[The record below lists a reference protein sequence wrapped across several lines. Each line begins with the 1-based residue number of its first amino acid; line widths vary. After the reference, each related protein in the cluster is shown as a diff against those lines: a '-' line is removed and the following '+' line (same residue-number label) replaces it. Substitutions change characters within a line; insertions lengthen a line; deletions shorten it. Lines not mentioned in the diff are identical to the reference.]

1 MTGTNPDTAHGNA
14 GRAGCD
20 EADGSDARESSVE
33 AQSAAKN
40 AGPLAGV
47 VVVDLTR
54 VLSGPYATMLLGD
67 LGASVI
73 KIEDPKGGDTT
84 RHSAPYKGGQSHYFA
99 AINRNKQS
107 IALDLT
113 VPRGREL
120 LLSLVRKADVLIEN
134 YRPGVMARLG
144 LDEATLRAANPDVI
158 LCSIS
163 GFGQTGPLR
172 NRIAYDVITQAM
184 SGVLSTNGDPDGPP
198 VRLSL
203 PIGDLAGGMM
213 ATIGV
218 IASLFGRRQGR
229 GARTIDISLHDTLIS
244 MLGYMATLYD
254 VTGTTPQRTGS
265 RHPSVVPYGTFRT
278 SDGWLALAIFTTPF
292 WKKFCGTIQ
301 RPELAEDPRYRSTR
315 DRMTN
320 RGELEA
326 MVEEI
331 MAQQST
337 VAWEALFE
345 QADVPASAI
354 LSVPEALEH
363 PQTRARNMF
372 PTIGHP
378 SDGSIR
384 VPGLPLR
391 LGGAQA
397 ESPNPPPLL
406 GENTVAV
413 LRDFLKLGEQEIA
426 DLLDEGIVSTND
438 PATREAS

>member
-1 MTGTNPDTAHGNA
+1 
-14 GRAGCD
+14 
-20 EADGSDARESSVE
+20 
-33 AQSAAKN
+33 
-40 AGPLAGV
+40 
-47 VVVDLTR
+47 
-54 VLSGPYATMLLGD
+54 
-67 LGASVI
+67 
-73 KIEDPKGGDTT
+73 
-84 RHSAPYKGGQSHYFA
+84 
-99 AINRNKQS
+99 
-107 IALDLT
+107 
-113 VPRGREL
+113 
-120 LLSLVRKADVLIEN
+120 
-134 YRPGVMARLG
+134 MARLG
-144 LDEATLRAANPDVI
+144 LDEATLRAVNPDVI

-218 IASLFGRRQGR
+218 LGSLFGRGQGR
-229 GARTIDISLHDTLIS
+229 GTRTIDISLHDTLIS

-265 RHPSVVPYGTFRT
+265 RHPSVVPYGTFQT
-278 SDGWLALAIFTTPF
+278 NDGWLALAIFTTPF
-292 WKKFCGTIQ
+292 WKKFCDAIK
-301 RPELAEDPRYRSTR
+301 RPELAEDPRYRLTR

-320 RGELEA
+320 RAELEA

-331 MAQQST
+331 LVQRST
-337 VAWEALFE
+337 AAWEGLFE

-363 PQTRARNMF
+363 AQTRARNMF
-372 PTIGHP
+372 PTIVHP
-378 SDGSIR
+378 RHGSIR

-397 ESPNPPPLL
+397 EFPNPPPSL

-413 LRDFLKLGEQEIA
+413 LRDFLKLDDSEIA
-426 DLLDEGIVSTND
+426 DLLDEGVVSKND
-438 PATREAS
+438 ISSREAS

>member
-1 MTGTNPDTAHGNA
+1 MGEMGLSATEHVETGSRDA
-14 GRAGCD
+14 G
-20 EADGSDARESSVE
+20 SSPAE
-33 AQSAAKN
+33 TAQSGRIDK
-40 AGPLAGV
+40 GPLAGIV
-47 VVVDLTR
+47 VLDLTR

-67 LGASVI
+67 LGADVI

-99 AINRNKQS
+99 AINRNKRS

-113 VPRGREL
+113 TPRGRNL
-120 LLSLVRKADVLIEN
+120 LLSLARKADVLIEN
-134 YRPGVMARLG
+134 YRPGVMTRLG
-144 LDEATLRAANPDVI
+144 LDEASLRDANPDLI

-198 VRLSL
+198 VRLSI

-218 IASLFGRRQGR
+218 IATLFGRSRGR
-229 GARTIDISLHDTLIS
+229 GTRTIDLSLHDTLIS

-254 VTGTTPQRTGS
+254 VTGTTPRRTGS

-292 WKKFCGTIQ
+292 WKKFCVAIDRQ
-301 RPELAEDPRYRSTR
+301 DLAENPHYRSTR

-320 RGELEA
+320 RDELEA
-326 MVEEI
+326 TVEAI
-331 MAQQST
+331 IAKQST
-337 VAWEALFE
+337 ATWEALFE

-354 LSVPEALEH
+354 LTVSEALEH
-363 PQTRARNMF
+363 EQTQARGMF
-372 PTIGHP
+372 PTISHP
-378 SDGSIR
+378 DHGSFR

-391 LGGAQA
+391 LGGSQA
-397 ESPNPPPLL
+397 ESPIPPPSL
-406 GENTVAV
+406 GENTIAL
-413 LRDFLKLGEQEIA
+413 LRDFLHLDETEIA
-426 DLLDEGIVSTND
+426 ALLADGIVST
-438 PATREAS
+438 TRPEFRGVA

>member
-1 MTGTNPDTAHGNA
+1 MTGRDAVPSQETT
-14 GRAGCD
+14 GCTESD
-20 EADGSDARESSVE
+20 EARSDGASSPDGAPSIATTV
-33 AQSAAKN
+33 
-40 AGPLAGV
+40 GPLAGV

-67 LGASVI
+67 LGATVI

-107 IALDLT
+107 FALDLT
-113 VPRGREL
+113 THRGREL

-144 LDEATLRAANPDVI
+144 LDEATLRAANPDLI

-163 GFGQTGPLR
+163 GFGQNGPLR
-172 NRIAYDVITQAM
+172 DRIAYDVITQAM

-218 IASLFGRRQGR
+218 IASLFGRGQGR

-254 VTGTTPQRTGS
+254 VTGITPRRTGS
-265 RHPSVVPYGTFRT
+265 RHPSIVPYGTFRT
-278 SDGWLALAIFTTPF
+278 SNGWLALAIFTTPF
-292 WKKFCGTIQ
+292 WKKFCSAIR

-315 DRMTN
+315 DRMAN
-320 RGELEA
+320 REGLEA

-331 MAQQST
+331 ILQRST
-337 VAWEALFE
+337 AAWETLFE
-345 QADVPASAI
+345 QADVPASAV

-363 PQTRARNMF
+363 EQTKARNMF
-372 PTIGHP
+372 PSMVHP
-378 SDGSIR
+378 IHGSIR

-391 LGGAQA
+391 LGGVQA
-397 ESPNPPPLL
+397 ESPIPPPSL
-406 GENTVAV
+406 GENTVEV
-413 LRDFLKLGEQEIA
+413 LRDVLKLDEREIA
-426 DLLDEGIVSTND
+426 DLLADGV
-438 PATREAS
+438 ASAGDLAIKGAP